1 MPRYESE
8 TPPLWRNR
16 DYNLWWGGSAVSQLG
31 SGVSQLAYP
40 LLVLGVTASAFAAG
54 IVAACANIGYL
65 GASLP
70 AGVAADRVSRRALL
84 IVSSVVQLV
93 FMAAVGL
100 AVAGGH
106 VWVPQ
111 IAVTALVQGVMS
123 AVHEAATTPALR
135 RIVPPAQLKVAFA
148 REQARDMGTQ
158 LAGSPLGG
166 LLFGLARWIP
176 FAFDALSYLFVT
188 LAALF
193 LRSPLGPDRAEEKG
207 AERPSVRQDM
217 GEGLRFL
224 GRDSFL
230 RFLLLWA
237 ALSNCT
243 LAGLVFMFVV
253 ALRQHGASASVIGTS
268 ESIVMACG
276 LLGAL
281 AAGRIVNRVSGFQI
295 VVTMSWL
302 MVAGTLGIAALATRP
317 WPAALCFGALLFFM
331 TPLNVTFQTRMAAT
345 VPDRIAGRV
354 MTTTSMAAQSLKWLA
369 PLVCGALADRF
380 SPTVSILGL
389 AAVFALLAVANH
401 LTPALRGFDDGSRAA
416 DVRKDPVDP
425 GLVDAAPVAPDPV
438 PDPGSRGRTPS
449 VYETG

>member
-1 MPRYESE
+1 MPRSESE
-8 TPPLWRNR
+8 APPLWRNR

-40 LLVLGVTASAFAAG
+40 LLILGVADSASAAG

-65 GASLP
+65 GASIP

-84 IVSSVVQLV
+84 IVSSAVQLV
-93 FMAAVGL
+93 LMAAVGL

-106 VWVPQ
+106 VRVPQ

-123 AVHEAATTPALR
+123 AMHQAATTPALR
-135 RIVPPAQLKVAFA
+135 RIVAPAQLKVACA

-158 LAGSPLGG
+158 LAGAPLGG

-176 FAFDALSYLFVT
+176 FAFDAVSYLFVT

-193 LRSPLGPDRAEEKG
+193 IRSSLGPDRAEEKT
-207 AERPSVRQDM
+207 AEPTSVRQDV

-224 GRDSFL
+224 RRDSFL

-243 LAGLVFMFVV
+243 LAGLAFMFVV
-253 ALRQHGASASVIGTS
+253 ALRHHGASASVIGTS

-281 AAGRIVNRVSGFQI
+281 AAGRIVRRRR
-295 VVTMSWL
+295 
-302 MVAGTLGIAALATRP
+302 ACRRP
-317 WPAALCFGALLFFM
+317 
-331 TPLNVTFQTRMAAT
+331 
-345 VPDRIAGRV
+345 
-354 MTTTSMAAQSLKWLA
+354 
-369 PLVCGALADRF
+369 
-380 SPTVSILGL
+380 
-389 AAVFALLAVANH
+389 
-401 LTPALRGFDDGSRAA
+401 
-416 DVRKDPVDP
+416 
-425 GLVDAAPVAPDPV
+425 
-438 PDPGSRGRTPS
+438 
-449 VYETG
+449 

>member
-1 MPRYESE
+1 MPRSESE

-40 LLVLGVTASAFAAG
+40 LLILGVADSASAAG

-65 GASLP
+65 GASIP
-70 AGVAADRVSRRALL
+70 AGVAADRVSRRVLL

-93 FMAAVGL
+93 LMAAVGL

-123 AVHEAATTPALR
+123 ALHQAATTPALR
-135 RIVPPAQLKVAFA
+135 RIVAPAQLKVAFA

-176 FAFDALSYLFVT
+176 FVFDAVSYLFVT

-193 LRSPLGPDRAEEKG
+193 IRSPLGPDRAEEKT
-207 AERPSVRQDM
+207 AEPTSVRQDV

-224 GRDSFL
+224 RRDSFL

-243 LAGLVFMFVV
+243 LAGLAFMFVV
-253 ALRQHGASASVIGTS
+253 ALRHHGASASVIGTS

-281 AAGRIVNRVSGFQI
+281 AAGRIVRRVSGFQI

-302 MVAGTLGIAALATRP
+302 MVAGTLGVAALVARP
-317 WPAALCFGALLFFM
+317 WPAALCFGSLVFFM
-331 TPLNVTFQTRMAAT
+331 TPLNVTFEARMAAT

-354 MTTTSMAAQSLKWLA
+354 MMTTSMAAQSLKWLA

-380 SPTVSILGL
+380 SPTAPILGL
-389 AAVFALLAVANH
+389 AAVFALLAVAIH
-401 LTPALRGFDDGSRAA
+401 LTPALRRFDDAPHTGDDTGLAA
-416 DVRKDPVDP
+416 P
-425 GLVDAAPVAPDPV
+425 DAAPEPATPETA
-438 PDPGSRGRTPS
+438 GRDAEPAR
-449 VYETG
+449 

>member
-1 MPRYESE
+1 MPGPVAG

-16 DYNLWWGGSAVSQLG
+16 DYNVWWSGSAVSQLG
-31 SGVSQLAYP
+31 SGVSQLACP
-40 LLVLGVTASAFAAG
+40 LLVLGGTASASSTG

-65 GASLP
+65 GAALP
-70 AGVAADRVSRRALL
+70 AGVAADRLSRRALL
-84 IVSSVVQLV
+84 IVSSAVQLV
-93 FMAAVGL
+93 LMAAVGL

-111 IAVTALVQGVMS
+111 MAVTALVQGAMS
-123 AVHEAATTPALR
+123 AVHAAATTPSLR
-135 RIVPPAQLKVAFA
+135 RIVPNGQLKVAFA

-166 LLFGLARWIP
+166 LLFGLARWLP
-176 FAFDALSYLFVT
+176 FAFDAVSYLFVA
-188 LAALF
+188 LAAL
-193 LRSPLGPDRAEEKG
+193 LIRTPLGPDRAQEKG
-207 AERPSVRQDM
+207 DGPTSVRQDV

-224 GRDSFL
+224 RRDSFL

-243 LAGLVFMFVV
+243 LAGLAFMFVV
-253 ALRQHGASASVIGTS
+253 ALRRHGASAAVVGAS
-268 ESIVMACG
+268 ESLVMAYG

-281 AAGRIVNRVSGFQI
+281 AAGRIVRRVSGFRI

-302 MVAGTLGIAALATRP
+302 MVAGTLGVAALTARP
-317 WPAALCFGALLFFM
+317 WPAALCFGSLVFFM
-331 TPLNVTFQTRMAAT
+331 VPLNVTFQARMAAT

-380 SPTVSILGL
+380 SPTASILGL
-389 AAVFALLAVANH
+389 AGVFALLAVASQV
-401 LTPALRGFDDGSRAA
+401 TPALRGFDDGSHAA
-416 DVRKDPVDP
+416 Q
-425 GLVDAAPVAPDPV
+425 AAPEAVT
-438 PDPGSRGRTPS
+438 PGEAGRDAEPAR
-449 VYETG
+449 